1 MSILHLTN
9 EGFFPWKSISKYLA
23 SLQLTA
29 TTWSRALA
37 IILYL
42 SAPVDNQNLIFIN
55 EGVSNFIVKV
65 MRDIFGETRFNSCS
79 ALEFMEK
86 TPENIATTVKYSKLI
101 VLVDLVVKWK
111 GDDNKIEK
119 NSANMFD
126 ILTNNGSMQER
137 RISYMDWTEQSIEKW
152 LVTIKPIKTMN

>member
-1 MSILHLTN
+1 MYILHLTN
-9 EGFFPWKSISKYLA
+9 EVFFPWKSISKYLA
-23 SLQLTA
+23 SLQLKK
-29 TTWSRALA
+29 TWSRALA

-55 EGVSNFIVKV
+55 EGVSNCIVKV

-111 GDDNKIEK
+111 GDDNKIEN

-137 RISYMDWTEQSIEKW
+137 RIS
-152 LVTIKPIKTMN
+152 